1 MLKKIFNS
9 KIYKWINWF
18 FLGILA
24 VITLK
29 FFSLLIIQHVELLNH
44 PYQIELREGAQLNF
58 VWGIER
64 GLNQYK
70 LENQPWLA
78 NNFGIIYPS
87 VSWLFTKISG
97 LNLFTLRLVSALSI
111 LLSSALLF
119 IAMKRE
125 KINLIFNLSGISIF
139 YACCLYYVTPTGRP
153 DSLALLF
160 FLCSCLIPI
169 FYRFSSR
176 SLLFG
181 ILFSILSFYT
191 KQYSILGF
199 AAIIFYV
206 FLFVSIRKSIQ
217 FGLLFFTT
225 LFLSMFV
232 ISHYFECYFYNTT
245 VGMAFANNNNTA
257 YSFMQLNNFFFK
269 YLFGLT
275 IFSILTGAFL
285 IFTYLQHNK
294 VAISSIFKIQFKIR
308 YLSEPL
314 FLKRIDPYLFITI
327 CMILILLIR
336 LGGNEG
342 TYMTYHFQLLAFSF
356 IIIALKLTVHL
367 KEYSFLS
374 VPFIVYCLWSSTV
387 MITSAGH
394 FNKDNAA
401 DWEKIK
407 SIIASN
413 STKLILTDES
423 IAAEMIY
430 AKKQPYMTG
439 LNGYFRHSSSNENF
453 NSKFPFTKQ
462 LKERADSFR
471 ELEKANIINQKFDY
485 IILEKDH
492 WSAKDAFIKQYYT
505 LEDSVSLNMFY
516 TFQDWKLQI
525 WQPIRKES

>member
-9 KIYKWINWF
+9 TTYKWSNWF
-18 FLGILA
+18 FLVILS

-29 FFSLLIIQHVELLNH
+29 FFSLLIIQHLELINH
-44 PYQIELREGAQLNF
+44 PYQIEFREGAQLNY
-58 VWGIER
+58 VWGLER
-64 GLNQYK
+64 GLNPYK

-78 NNFGIIYPS
+78 DNFGIIYPS
-87 VSWLFTKISG
+87 VSWIVAKFTG

-125 KINLIFNLSGISIF
+125 KINLIINLSGITIF

-153 DSLALLF
+153 DALALLL

-199 AAIIFYV
+199 AAILFYV

-225 LFLSMFV
+225 LFISMFV
-232 ISHYFECYFYNTT
+232 ISHFFECYFYNTT
-245 VGMAFANNNNTA
+245 VGMAIAAGYNNMS
-257 YSFMQLNNFFFK
+257 YSIMQLNTLFFK
-269 YLFGLT
+269 YLLGLT
-275 IFSILTGAFL
+275 IFSAFAG
-285 IFTYLQHNK
+285 IFLVYQQFRK
-294 VAISSIFKIQFKIR
+294 SSLGELKIQLNFRNFSK
-308 YLSEPL
+308 PL
-314 FLKRIDPYLFITI
+314 LLKSMNPYVFISI
-327 CMILILLIR
+327 CMFLILLIR

-342 TYMTYHFQLLAFSF
+342 TFMTYHMQLLAFSL
-356 IIIALKLTVHL
+356 IIIALKLTVYL
-367 KEYSFLS
+367 KEISFVS
-374 VPFIVYCLWSSTV
+374 VPFITYCLYSTTIL
-387 MITSAGH
+387 ITSSGH
-394 FNKDNAA
+394 FKKENSA

-407 SIIASN
+407 TIVASN
-413 STKLILTDES
+413 SSQLILTDEA
-423 IAAEMIY
+423 IASEMVY

-439 LNGYFRHSSSNENF
+439 LNGYFNYSTLNENF
-453 NSKFPFTKQ
+453 NSKFSFTKQ
-462 LKERADSFR
+462 LKERADYFR
-471 ELEKANIINQKFDY
+471 KLEKENIVNQKFDY

-492 WSAKDAFIKQYYT
+492 WSAKDAFLKQYYI
-505 LEDSVSLNMFY
+505 LVDSVNLNMYY
-516 TFQDWKLQI
+516 TNQDWKLKI

>member
-9 KIYKWINWF
+9 TTYKWSNWF

-24 VITLK
+24 VVTLK
-29 FFSLLIIQHVELLNH
+29 FFSLLIVQHIELINH
-44 PYQIELREGAQLNF
+44 PYQIEFREGAQLNF
-58 VWGIER
+58 VWGLER
-64 GLNQYK
+64 GLNPYK

-78 NNFGIIYPS
+78 DNFGVIYPS
-87 VSWLFTKISG
+87 VSWIIAKFTG

-125 KINLIFNLSGISIF
+125 KINLIINLSGITIF

-153 DSLALLF
+153 DALALLF
-160 FLCSCLIPI
+160 FLCSCFIPI
-169 FYRFSSR
+169 FYRFSNR

-199 AAIIFYV
+199 AAILFYV

-225 LFLSMFV
+225 LIISMFV

-245 VGMAFANNNNTA
+245 VGMAIAAGYNNMA
-257 YSFMQLNNFFFK
+257 YSIMQLNTLFFK
-269 YLFGLT
+269 YLLGLT
-275 IFSILTGAFL
+275 IFSLIAGIFL
-285 IFTYLQHNK
+285 VYQRVRN
-294 VAISSIFKIQFKIR
+294 SSLGNFKIQFNFQNF
-308 YLSEPL
+308 SGPL
-314 FLKRIDPYLFITI
+314 LLKRINPYVFISI
-327 CMILILLIR
+327 CMFLILLIR

-342 TYMTYHFQLLAFSF
+342 TFMTYHMQLLAFSL
-356 IIIALKLTVHL
+356 IIIALKLNVYL
-367 KEYSFLS
+367 EEFSFVS
-374 VPFIVYCLWSSTV
+374 VPFIAYCLYSTTIL
-387 MITSAGH
+387 ITSSGH
-394 FNKDNAA
+394 FKKENSA

-413 STKLILTDES
+413 TSQLILTDES
-423 IAAEMIY
+423 IAAEMVY

-439 LNGYFRHSSSNENF
+439 LNGYFNYSTLNENF
-453 NSKFPFTKQ
+453 NSKFPFTTQ
-462 LKERADSFR
+462 LKERADYFR
-471 ELEKANIINQKFDY
+471 KMEKENIVNQKFDY

-492 WSAKDAFIKQYYT
+492 WSAKDALIKQYYT
-505 LEDSVSLNMFY
+505 LVDSVTLNMYY
-516 TFQDWKLQI
+516 TDQDWKLKI
-525 WQPIRKES
+525 WSPTKKES